1 MVQLEKEK
9 EEARI
14 ERQTTAM
21 FPARGQEPTAAD
33 YIQEMAEGIV
43 ELEEE
48 EEEAA
53 EEKVEDDDDDDE
65 EGGVKM
71 IKPKTRKQKR
81 DRRGRMFEEQRGKRE
96 KEARLMEGEVM
107 RAKSLRKELVK
118 EEGRTKE
125 NQARREEEK
134 VKKMSGPIQMSA
146 NKYEPMEEEVK
157 LPEEL
162 TGNLRN
168 LAPEG
173 SLLEDR

>member
-14 ERQTTAM
+14 ERQTTDM
-21 FPARGQEPTAAD
+21 FPKRGQEPTAAD

-43 ELEEE
+43 ELEGE
-48 EEEAA
+48 EEEAV
-53 EEKVEDDDDDDE
+53 EDKVEGDDDEE

-81 DRRGRMFEEQRGKRE
+81 DRRGRMFEEQREKRE
-96 KEARLMEGEVM
+96 KVARLMEGEVM

-146 NKYEPMEEEVK
+146 NKYEAVEEEVK